1 MDRRRFL
8 LTSLAGATFSFPS
21 IAPRPAHP
29 QQSTMALSRRV
40 GFLCID
46 SCTQLPV
53 EVFPGDQPFASRLA
67 QRGYVIGR
75 DVGIDSSAVGTG
87 IERVRVRALRLLERG
102 VGVIVAVGT
111 LTAATAREITT
122 RIPIVMM
129 GAEDPVEEGLVA
141 SLARPGGN
149 ITGIAIPSG
158 QLAVK
163 QIELVREIVPT
174 ISRLAILWTPKARQ
188 ANRVDRMEKALS
200 AVGVRALR
208 IELANHLDIE
218 RALATVMDLKADALL
233 PLEHLSHATIG
244 PHISQFALRARLPMV
259 STTIGWPL
267 SGALLRYGPNGV
279 DLFEGA
285 ADYVAKIF
293 NGAKPSE
300 LPVEE
305 PRRFE
310 LSLNV
315 GTAKALGRTIPP
327 SLLAR
332 ADQVID
338 P

>member
-1 MDRRRFL
+1 VDRRRFL

-21 IAPRPAHP
+21 ITPRPAHP
-29 QQSTMALSRRV
+29 QQSTTALPRRV
-40 GFLCID
+40 AFLCID
-46 SCTQLPV
+46 SCTQLPH
-53 EVFPGDQPFASRLA
+53 EVFPGDQAFASRLA
-67 QRGYVIGR
+67 QRGYVIGK
-75 DVGIDSSAVGTG
+75 DVGIDSSAVGIG
-87 IERVRVRALRLLERG
+87 IERVRERALRLVERR

-111 LTAATAREITT
+111 ITAATAREIIT

-141 SLARPGGN
+141 GLGRPGGN

-163 QIELVREIVPT
+163 QIELLREIVPT
-174 ISRLAILWTPKARQ
+174 ISRVAILWTPKARQ
-188 ANRVDRMEKALS
+188 ANRVNRIEKALS
-200 AVGVRALR
+200 AVGVRVVR
-208 IELANHLDIE
+208 IELANQMDTE
-218 RALATVMDLKADALL
+218 RAFATVMDLKADALL
-233 PLEHLSHATIG
+233 PLEHLAHATLG
-244 PHISQFALRARLPMV
+244 RDISLFALRARLPMV
-259 STTIGWPL
+259 STTIGFPL
-267 SGALLRYGPNGV
+267 SGALFRYGPNGS

-310 LSLNV
+310 LSLHLV
-315 GTAKALGRTIPP
+315 TAKALGLTIPP

-332 ADQVID
+332 ADQVIE
-338 P
+338 